1 MHLGCGPGKKP
12 IQPVHLGCGPGKKPI
27 QPVHLGCGPGKK
39 PTQPVRQAIWHF
51 NPPVSAPILT
61 ENPVR

>member
-12 IQPVHLGCGPGKKPI
+12 IQPVHLGCGPGKKPAL
-27 QPVHLGCGPGKK
+27 PMHLGCEPGKK
-39 PTQPVRQAIWHF
+39 AALPMCQAFWHF
-51 NPPVSAPILT
+51 NPPVPAPILT

>member
-1 MHLGCGPGKKP
+1 MHLGCGPGKRPALPMHLGCGPGKKP
-12 IQPVHLGCGPGKKPI
+12 A

-51 NPPVSAPILT
+51 NPPVPAPILT

>member
-1 MHLGCGPGKKP
+1 MYLGCGPGKKP
-12 IQPVHLGCGPGKKPI
+12 IQLM
-27 QPVHLGCGPGKK
+27 HLGCGPGKK

-51 NPPVSAPILT
+51 NPPVPAPILT